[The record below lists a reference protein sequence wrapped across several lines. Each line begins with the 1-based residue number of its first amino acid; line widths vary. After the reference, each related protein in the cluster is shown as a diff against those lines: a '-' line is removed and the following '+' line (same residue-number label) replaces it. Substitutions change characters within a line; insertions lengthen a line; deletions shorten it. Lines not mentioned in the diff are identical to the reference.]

1 MHKKTERGL
10 NMTKIKLVNG
20 EIINAIDVALENGV
34 LKIVTTEST
43 VEELAE
49 MFSNKENTSLI
60 TLMTESEIESGF
72 KTGFTSFSGINY
84 DSDGVKTVELFQ
96 PADVTEARISNAEG
110 AANAASNAAT
120 ELEETVDA
128 LLGMGV

>member
-1 MHKKTERGL
+1 
-10 NMTKIKLVNG
+10 MTKIKLVNG
-20 EIINAIDVALENGV
+20 EIINAIDVALEKNSV

-72 KTGFTSFSGINY
+72 KTGFTSLAGILY
-84 DSDGVKTVELFQ
+84 KDGLKTIELIQ
-96 PADVTEARISNAEG
+96 PVDVAEKRISNAEG
-110 AANAASNAAT
+110 MASKAVAELI
-120 ELEETVDA
+120 ELEKTVDA
-128 LLGMGV
+128 FLGLGVDTDE